1 MNSTTAPSL
10 YTVHEA
16 DPTLVREAVLSIW
29 QGSLKHERGGHE
41 AKYAWFYLAGDGGP
55 PLLELLRHEPT
66 GDWVGTCAA
75 GRRRMVAAGQEIRGG
90 VIVDFAVRAEHRSLG
105 PALTL
110 QQGLIDAGTRELDL
124 LYGFPNPKA
133 VAAIKRAGFSQ
144 VAELI
149 SFARVV
155 RYGPVLAR
163 YMPRPLAAIA
173 GGILWVA
180 GAPVRLLR
188 RLLAPRTHVEW
199 SDTADDRMDTLW
211 RDSVHDQVAMMVR
224 DAAYARWRFDKAPTG
239 ATRYLFVSDTASGP
253 MRAWFATRSEAGV
266 LRVLDFWSD
275 DATGG
280 MKWHRIDALLR
291 AAATS
296 GHVAVTLDLA
306 GPEACLDSWRSQG
319 FIERR
324 RGQVFGRWSPGASE
338 APGAAPFFLTTSDKD
353 G

>member
-1 MNSTTAPSL
+1 MNTTAAPPL

-16 DPTLVREAVLSIW
+16 DPTLVRDEVLSIW

-75 GRRRMVAAGQEIRGG
+75 GRRRMVVGGQEIRGG

-110 QQGLIDAGTRELDL
+110 QQGLVDAGTRHLDL

-133 VAAIKRAGFSQ
+133 VAAIKRAGFTP

-149 SFARVV
+149 SFLRVV
-155 RYGPVLAR
+155 RYGPILAR

-173 GGILWVA
+173 GGILSIA
-180 GAPVRLLR
+180 GAPIRLVR
-188 RLLAPRTHVEW
+188 RLFAPRIHVEW
-199 SDTADDRMDTLW
+199 SDTADERMDTLW
-211 RDSVHDQVAMMVR
+211 RDSGHEQVAMMVR

-239 ATRYLFVSDTASGP
+239 TTRYLFLSDSPHGT
-253 MRAWFATRSEAGV
+253 MHAWFATRSDGGF

-280 MKWHRIDALLR
+280 MSRHRIDALLR
-291 AAATS
+291 AAASS
-296 GHVAVTLDLA
+296 GHAAVTLELA
-306 GPEACLDSWRSQG
+306 GPEACLDSWRSRG

-324 RGQVFGRWSPGASE
+324 RGQVFGRWSTGGAE
-338 APGAAPFFLTTSDKD
+338 GPVAYFFLTTSDKD

>member
-1 MNSTTAPSL
+1 MNSTTAPPL
-10 YTVHEA
+10 YTVHDA
-16 DPTLVREAVLSIW
+16 DPTLVQDAVLSIW
-29 QGSLKHERGGHE
+29 QGALKHERGGHE

-75 GRRRMVAAGQEIRGG
+75 GRRRMVVGGREIRGG

-110 QQGLIDAGTRELDL
+110 QQGLVDAGTRQLDL

-133 VAAIKRAGFSQ
+133 VAAIKRAGFTP

-149 SFARVV
+149 SFLRVV
-155 RYGPVLAR
+155 RYGPILAR
-163 YMPRPLAAIA
+163 YMPRPLASIA
-173 GGILWVA
+173 GGILSVA
-180 GAPVRLLR
+180 GAPVRLVR
-188 RLLAPRTHVEW
+188 RFLAPRMHVEW
-199 SDTADDRMDTLW
+199 SDIADDRMDTLW
-211 RDSVHDQVAMMVR
+211 RESGHEQVAMMVR

-239 ATRYLFVSDTASGP
+239 ATRYLFLSDSLTGTL
-253 MRAWFATRSEAGV
+253 RAWFATRSEAGV

-275 DATGG
+275 DAMDG
-280 MKWHRIDALLR
+280 MNRHRIDALLR
-291 AAATS
+291 SAATS

-306 GPEACLDSWRSQG
+306 GPEACLDTWRSRG

-324 RGQVFGRWSPGASE
+324 RGPVFGRWSMGGSE
-338 APGAAPFFLTTSDKD
+338 GRVVPFFLTTSDKD